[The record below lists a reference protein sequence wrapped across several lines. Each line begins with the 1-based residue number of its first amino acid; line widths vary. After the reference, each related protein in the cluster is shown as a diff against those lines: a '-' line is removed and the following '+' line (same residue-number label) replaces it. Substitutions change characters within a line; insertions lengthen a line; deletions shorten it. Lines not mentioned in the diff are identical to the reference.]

1 MKLRIQNKSKEK
13 TSSKFMSKQ
22 LASEDMKKFIAE
34 ANEQLKGVFDDLFL
48 PDSTPRLDVGESQ
61 PVFIPF
67 EPHRV
72 LYSLRDLKT
81 KENLLLSGTIEE
93 SSTFYPDSPPKGD
106 ENALSP
112 TGESSIGNKMSSI
125 EVTLERNIQLAV
137 VPDEYQ
143 LMRAL
148 TDFAGE
154 KSFEELKEV

>member
-13 TSSKFMSKQ
+13 TSSKFMSNQ

-34 ANEQLKGVFDDLFL
+34 ATQQLKGAFEDLLL
-48 PDSTPRLDVGESQ
+48 PDSTPRLDVGETQ
-61 PVFIPF
+61 PMFIPF

-81 KENLLLSGTIEE
+81 KENLLLSGTIGET
-93 SSTFYPDSPPKGD
+93 SAFNPDSPMKGI
-106 ENALSP
+106 ENALNP
-112 TGESSIGNKMSSI
+112 PGESSIGNKMSSI
-125 EVTLERNIQLAV
+125 EVIQDRNIQLAV

-148 TDFAGE
+148 TDFAGD